1 MDGTLTGLFVISALL
16 LMFSILKSTRTA
28 KIERNH
34 IDQIHI
40 SLMKEINAVQESV
53 RNTELDIEV
62 AMGENGIHLTSDEK
76 IFRRGVL
83 DLFKRNYSMESIA
96 ETYNVSKTEIEQLL
110 APYQIV
116 RDEGRKVANEN

>member
-34 IDQIHI
+34 IDEIHI